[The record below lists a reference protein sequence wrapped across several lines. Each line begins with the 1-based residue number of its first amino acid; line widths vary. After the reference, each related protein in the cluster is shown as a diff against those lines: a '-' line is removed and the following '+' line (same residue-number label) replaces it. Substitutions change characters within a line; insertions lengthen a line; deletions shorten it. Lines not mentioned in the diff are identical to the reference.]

1 MNGRQ
6 LLERGK
12 AVPCLRWERLE
23 HVSLLMRR
31 NQREDEVM
39 GKGKDHQWKPI
50 CRKELLIEPIRTYR
64 TCKSYSCLQ
73 IDYCLTEGRMCSQP
87 QKERKAWLQVQMSL
101 RFRWWEAEVWSVEN
115 EKWWGKDLQ
124 RVQKVLN
131 FNPGEVGEWS
141 FDHWG
146 HMILLVFSGR
156 TRVSPWAFL
165 TYKNNN
171 HNGLG
176 ALGVGKSNIYW
187 TPCARYWTKV
197 YMH

>member
-1 MNGRQ
+1 
-6 LLERGK
+6 
-12 AVPCLRWERLE
+12 
-23 HVSLLMRR
+23 
-31 NQREDEVM
+31 M
-39 GKGKDHQWKPI
+39 GEGKDNQWKAI
-50 CRKELLIEPIRTYR
+50 CRKELLIEPVRTYR
-64 TCKSYSCLQ
+64 TYKSYSCLQ

-87 QKERKAWLQVQMSL
+87 QEERKAWLQVQMSL

-146 HMILLVFSGR
+146 HVILLVFSGR

-165 TYKNNN
+165 TYKKTIITMVWGRWGWEIVIFIE
-171 HNGLG
+171 HH
-176 ALGVGKSNIYW
+176 VPDTERKSTRINSLNPHGTTRTCKLLW
-187 TPCARYWTKV
+187 SP
-197 YMH
+197 